1 MFISPLGRSPWLNT
15 WVTYREV
22 SKGKIGITLAKI
34 IGITSAEDLCA
45 RKQREMW
52 REAEQPIF
60 AIEQKRFKG
69 KNTAN
74 LVCENERKKNKSKKG
89 VILHN
94 SDANGFG
101 GMVYDHGPNNYKAT
115 KS

>member
-1 MFISPLGRSPWLNT
+1 MR
-15 WVTYREV
+15 
-22 SKGKIGITLAKI
+22 
-34 IGITSAEDLCA
+34 
-45 RKQREMW
+45 

-74 LVCENERKKNKSKKG
+74 LVCKNERKKNKSKKG

-94 SDANGFG
+94 SDANSLGQ
-101 GMVYDHGPNNYKAT
+101 GMGYDHGPNNYQAT
-115 KS
+115 NP